1 MKKRKSDINFIK
13 SFSLFE
19 EQNWTHFEKQ
29 YFNYFKKENLQNGQ
43 IIINQ
48 NQKLENIY
56 FIMEGQIEISTKLSF
71 EEIYKIFK
79 NKNKKFKLQKT
90 EKDKNLEE
98 ENKYSIENEENSGEI
113 INKEENII
121 DDKNIRIYNKNK
133 NDEKAKKYLFLSKNQ
148 IKRMKEVKT
157 FRLCVVDNKDIL
169 GLNDI
174 CTEDKIPFIKATCIS
189 SGAVVFSLKINILEQ
204 LRKKI
209 DK

>member
-1 MKKRKSDINFIK
+1 MQSYHLN
-13 SFSLFE
+13 
-19 EQNWTHFEKQ
+19 
-29 YFNYFKKENLQNGQ
+29 
-43 IIINQ
+43 
-48 NQKLENIY
+48 
-56 FIMEGQIEISTKLSF
+56 
-71 EEIYKIFK
+71 YKIFK

-90 EKDKNLEE
+90 EIDKNLEE
-98 ENKYSIENEENSGEI
+98 ENKYSIENEENSDEI

-174 CTEDKIPFIKATCIS
+174 CTKDKIPFIKVTCIS